1 MSNELYQTFPKL
13 ELEYRLY
20 YDTTGKPIAMSSH
33 NHPTGQYIVISKDQY
48 DLPNYNCRVVNGKLV
63 FDTGNRVRV
72 QLHKSDTGVAVVK
85 GYAALVVEEDYPEI
99 EYYDRIS

>member
-1 MSNELYQTFPKL
+1 
-13 ELEYRLY
+13 
-20 YDTTGKPIAMSSH
+20 MSSH
-33 NHPTGQYIVISKDQY
+33 MHPAGQYVLITKSQY
-48 DLPNYNCRVVNGKLV
+48 DCANYNCRVINGKLV

-99 EYYDRIS
+99 EYYDRNN